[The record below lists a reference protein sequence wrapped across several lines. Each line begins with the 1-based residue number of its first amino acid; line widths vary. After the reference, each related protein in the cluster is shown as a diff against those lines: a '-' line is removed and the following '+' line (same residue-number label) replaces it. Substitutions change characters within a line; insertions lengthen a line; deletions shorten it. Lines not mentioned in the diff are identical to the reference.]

1 MLIKLF
7 KMFLLSIGLA
17 ALHASICRESECTGL
32 TTCVENRCQTF
43 LRGDPCEVDTRDVA
57 LYFDFYYSKEI
68 EATTTCW
75 GEYVTYHI
83 HELGDS
89 PGMTVAEYDAQNQN
103 TLRRVERDGDGW
115 AAMGRV
121 RYNCYHVVSII
132 QEHDVF
138 LYPETEKRLHALCP
152 TVAAHVVSGTQVLDG
167 WIETLL
173 NQVEGTFNT
182 LTSIE
187 EETKLLRK
195 PCSCGGWGKWHDHGK
210 LTPWCCRRD
219 SIRALKSLVVV
230 LNAHEIP
237 YSLNGGTMLG
247 AIRCGEFIL
256 YDYDIDIDIFGEV
269 DEVRRILDQWHQTS
283 DIFGDMTVTVSS
295 LPWRQQRFSGSNMGD
310 VHFDIGVKPTVPSL
324 VPCVFEDVLMTCLAD
339 FDTVLTATYGQ
350 DWRVPHRWADWSQH
364 KLKSQEDFHFD
375 HCVAKRNTI
384 RERYPNSAIID

>member
-1 MLIKLF
+1 
-7 KMFLLSIGLA
+7 MFLLSIGLA
-17 ALHASICRESECTGL
+17 ALHASICRESECKGL

-195 PCSCGGWGKWHDHGK
+195 P
-210 LTPWCCRRD
+210 
-219 SIRALKSLVVV
+219 
-230 LNAHEIP
+230 
-237 YSLNGGTMLG
+237 Y
-247 AIRCGEFIL
+247 F
-256 YDYDIDIDIFGEV
+256 
-269 DEVRRILDQWHQTS
+269 
-283 DIFGDMTVTVSS
+283 
-295 LPWRQQRFSGSNMGD
+295 
-310 VHFDIGVKPTVPSL
+310 
-324 VPCVFEDVLMTCLAD
+324 
-339 FDTVLTATYGQ
+339 
-350 DWRVPHRWADWSQH
+350 
-364 KLKSQEDFHFD
+364 
-375 HCVAKRNTI
+375 
-384 RERYPNSAIID
+384 